1 MLCWTTVLSSRERD
15 VFTRRHNND
24 SIELKLRLPL
34 CYLGLLMSL
43 SQKTKKGVTVL
54 AGVINSDYQ
63 GKIGPFFP
71 QWRSEEYA
79 WNTEDVFGHLLE

>member
-1 MLCWTTVLSSRERD
+1 
-15 VFTRRHNND
+15 
-24 SIELKLRLPL
+24 
-34 CYLGLLMSL
+34 MSL